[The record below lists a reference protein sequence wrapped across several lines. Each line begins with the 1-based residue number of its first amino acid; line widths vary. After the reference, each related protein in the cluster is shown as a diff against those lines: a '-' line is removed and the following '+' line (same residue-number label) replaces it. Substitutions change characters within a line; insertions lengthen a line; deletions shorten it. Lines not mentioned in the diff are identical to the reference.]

1 MIAPFAIARED
12 AVPSRHD
19 EQRQIPAPWL
29 TSVASADRLSRK
41 IHAAIRGRRTMAT
54 TNDVQ
59 VIAIE
64 EHYNDSELSS
74 LFEGRDA
81 RSIPHIVS
89 RLDDLGELRLGEMDE
104 GGIDVQVLSH
114 AAPSTQKLDPETAVR
129 VARNVNDRLKQTID
143 GNPERFQGFAALP
156 TPDPKAAADELERC
170 VDKLGFK
177 GAMIHGLTKGGL
189 FFDDKRFW
197 PIFERAEALDV
208 PLYMHPAI
216 PHPDV
221 IKAYYEDYMDDFPG
235 LLTAGWG
242 FTVETATQGIRLVIS
257 GVFDAHPGVNII
269 LGHLGESIPFS
280 LWRIDQA
287 LSRDGNRP
295 SPGAVARRQPAVGV
309 PRYVLRALLYH
320 DQRQLLRSGAA
331 LLHPGD
337 GRRPHPVLGR
347 LPVRGQPSRRQV
359 DGRAVAVGR
368 GQGEDPQRQLQAAAQ
383 DVMDVGRRR

>member
-1 MIAPFAIARED
+1 
-12 AVPSRHD
+12 
-19 EQRQIPAPWL
+19 
-29 TSVASADRLSRK
+29 
-41 IHAAIRGRRTMAT
+41 MAT
-54 TNDVQ
+54 SNGVQ

-64 EHYNDSELSS
+64 EHYNDSELSA

-81 RSIPHIVS
+81 RSAPHIVS

-143 GNPERFQGFAALP
+143 GNPDRFQGFAALP

-177 GAMIHGLTKGGL
+177 GAMIHGLTRGEL

-208 PLYMHPAI
+208 PLYKHPAI

-221 IKAYYEDYMDDFPG
+221 IKAYYEDYLDDFPG

-257 GVFDAHPGVNII
+257 GVFDAHPGVQII
-269 LGHLGESIPFS
+269 MGHLGESLPFS
-280 LWRIDQA
+280 LWRINQA

-295 SPGAVARRQPAVGV
+295 SAFRDTFCEHFHITTSGNFSDP
-309 PRYVLRALLYH
+309 ALLCCIQEMGVDRILFAVDYPFVPIAPGPKWMEQLSLAPA
-320 DQRQLLRSGAA
+320 DKAKILNGNAKRLLR
-331 LLHPGD
+331 
-337 GRRPHPVLGR
+337 
-347 LPVRGQPSRRQV
+347 
-359 DGRAVAVGR
+359 
-368 GQGEDPQRQLQAAAQ
+368 
-383 DVMDVGRRR
+383 M